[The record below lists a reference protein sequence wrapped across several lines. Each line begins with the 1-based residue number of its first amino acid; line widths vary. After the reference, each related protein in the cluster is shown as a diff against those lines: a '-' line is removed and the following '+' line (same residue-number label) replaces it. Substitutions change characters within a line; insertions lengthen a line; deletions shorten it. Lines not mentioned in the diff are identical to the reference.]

1 MKHICLLLA
10 TSALT
15 DGSIGIRHGRARSSW
30 LWDMADMADVVAD
43 LKLNVGPWEED
54 V

>member
-1 MKHICLLLA
+1 MKHIRLLLA
-10 TSALT
+10 ASVLT
-15 DGSIGIRHGRARSSW
+15 DGSIGVHRGSVRSSW
-30 LWDMADMADVVAD
+30 LWDMADVVAD